1 MSEVPREAFVFT
13 LENRYEVGKQ
23 PQRTTLLDT
32 VDSGAFGG
40 VKGKH
45 FQSSSACR
53 AYTCPTAANA
63 TECTMLDAPQCAD
76 VEGVEGVDYH
86 LAYTYFRIRG
96 QSLDFERDWE
106 ADGYPNGLI
115 TMLWKGA
122 PVYGS
127 RLKLPEDG
135 VFASDIDF
143 STYSPSQPDDAFA
156 ELQAYHSLTLAHRF
170 FVETL
175 DIASILGP
183 NDPNFCLI
191 GTGPDCTQTDPRT
204 NRTPTALNYP
214 HRFVV
219 NYPQIQFSPSSASE
233 FQDPLTQIDQG
244 RGKSVDDPVSFDE
257 WKEYGVQIFGYGHGA
272 ENGDWA
278 LNDCINYHEVGH
290 ALVAKLLPNF
300 SSFILTSDGVKSD
313 PGAMNEGWADYFAS
327 ALCGVADYRVGTYHG
342 RPNRS
347 LKNELTCVDLVGEVH
362 ADGSVFA
369 GGLWAVRESMP
380 ENLRTD
386 FDKLILRAL
395 SLSGN
400 DEQFSDQY
408 NRILELLENSL
419 NSTNAGL
426 SNYTQL
432 AREEFGK
439 RVLGCTPVGT
449 YTDSDTPTFFLPSAR
464 IVNDARDS
472 ERGPQISTV
481 PAKVLIKARPADW
494 AFSIKWNQLSSTVFG
509 PSNLG
514 YGKAPLRTF
523 LSTGCEFKLQVS
535 NASAPALDPDCP
547 TARNIEMGVGRFEYT
562 FAAEE
567 SHDVYMLFSHEHP
580 SSISMQS
587 AYFEFSGP
595 QAMTRYVILILA
607 CINVLISLFL
617 FASRL
622 VRRIKRR
629 KRSSAGRRS
638 RLISRAW
645 NHAKGSPVTHRIL
658 STNGVLAM
666 VTGSG
671 AAALVIIGIIL
682 PWYIRLLSQFALV
695 VMVIMTSAD
704 ILSFGLLSNSVKR
717 DPTSTSFKA
726 TLGSY
731 GVSSAGLLSLLVVAI
746 QCERNVYTAA
756 VIDYIVFIGILVL
769 GLCRL
774 TSFLALWRW
783 AFSDRKEVEGIKPE
797 QETAIAFPVAPAETA
812 PVDGSGEVWVEQR
825 RASRIDIDETGHP
838 HVTENEMLA
847 QRRASRIDIDEPPP
861 QQQRHILPAQNLGAG
876 EGACKEEVGEREMVD
891 FSTFGFNPKI

>member
-1 MSEVPREAFVFT
+1 MGSCVSISDVP
-13 LENRYEVGKQ
+13 
-23 PQRTTLLDT
+23 
-32 VDSGAFGG
+32 
-40 VKGKH
+40 
-45 FQSSSACR
+45 
-53 AYTCPTAANA
+53 
-63 TECTMLDAPQCAD
+63 
-76 VEGVEGVDYH
+76 
-86 LAYTYFRIRG
+86 
-96 QSLDFERDWE
+96 
-106 ADGYPNGLI
+106 
-115 TMLWKGA
+115 
-122 PVYGS
+122 
-127 RLKLPEDG
+127 
-135 VFASDIDF
+135 
-143 STYSPSQPDDAFA
+143 
-156 ELQAYHSLTLAHRF
+156 
-170 FVETL
+170 
-175 DIASILGP
+175 
-183 NDPNFCLI
+183 
-191 GTGPDCTQTDPRT
+191 
-204 NRTPTALNYP
+204 
-214 HRFVV
+214 
-219 NYPQIQFSPSSASE
+219 
-233 FQDPLTQIDQG
+233 
-244 RGKSVDDPVSFDE
+244 
-257 WKEYGVQIFGYGHGA
+257 VQIFGYGHGA

-595 QAMTRYVILILA
+595 QAMVRIMCHLTTSSNTLDALCDTYPSMHQCAYIPLPV
-607 CINVLISLFL
+607 CVSLGPSNQETQAFL
-617 FASRL
+617 RGEEIAANLSRMES
-622 VRRIKRR
+622 R
-629 KRSSAGRRS
+629 KRLPSHPPHTLHEWSACNGNWKRG
-638 RLISRAW
+638 
-645 NHAKGSPVTHRIL
+645 GSASHYRHHTPLVHPSLEPVCACRHGYNDVCGYPQFWTL
-658 STNGVLAM
+658 VQLCQA
-666 VTGSG
+666 GS
-671 AAALVIIGIIL
+671 
-682 PWYIRLLSQFALV
+682 
-695 VMVIMTSAD
+695 D
-704 ILSFGLLSNSVKR
+704 IHQLQS
-717 DPTSTSFKA
+717 DPGKLWCF
-726 TLGSY
+726 LGW
-731 GVSSAGLLSLLVVAI
+731 L
-746 QCERNVYTAA
+746 
-756 VIDYIVFIGILVL
+756 
-769 GLCRL
+769 
-774 TSFLALWRW
+774 
-783 AFSDRKEVEGIKPE
+783 AFSPGCRDTV
-797 QETAIAFPVAPAETA
+797 
-812 PVDGSGEVWVEQR
+812 
-825 RASRIDIDETGHP
+825 
-838 HVTENEMLA
+838 
-847 QRRASRIDIDEPPP
+847 
-861 QQQRHILPAQNLGAG
+861 
-876 EGACKEEVGEREMVD
+876 
-891 FSTFGFNPKI
+891 